1 MNEQRFTMSDVVKT
15 KEGFRGLWEGIRIIT
30 DTETGV
36 QYLFAFYGEAGGLTP
51 LIDKDGKP
59 LQDKNHNRYGYDSYH
74 PN

>member
-1 MNEQRFTMSDVVKT
+1 MNNHRFTMSDVIKT

-36 QYLFAFYGEAGGLTP
+36 QYMFSFYGEAGGLTP

-59 LQDKNHNRYGYDSYH
+59 LLNKNFDRSNSYY

>member
-15 KEGFRGLWEGIRIIT
+15 KEGLRGLWESIRIIT

-36 QYLFAFYGEAGGLTP
+36 QYLFAFFGEAGGLTP

-59 LQDKNHNRYGYDSYH
+59 LQGKNRDRYGFDSYN